1 MSAQRRAAD
10 CTSTIAASPAFVAR
24 SLVKE
29 EPGTS
34 SKTTAQ
40 RDGEIAVRIAL
51 VSEHASPLAAIG
63 GVDAGGQNVHVAEL
77 AAGLVRLGH
86 SVAVYTRRDDP
97 DLAERLTTSAG
108 YEVVHVPAGPAAPV
122 SKDELWPHM
131 GAFADRLTEMLKF
144 QRPDLVHAHFWMSA
158 WASAAA
164 AARLGL
170 PLLVTFHALGTVK
183 RRYQGPSDT
192 SPLNRIR
199 VETAV
204 AGAAD
209 HIVATCVDEVRELG
223 LLGVPASKV
232 SVVPCGVDLVHFS
245 PARATSCSAAVPGR
259 ACRYR
264 LLSVGRLV
272 PRKGY
277 DTTIEALTFLP
288 DTELLIAGGA
298 DATPEPEHD
307 RLIGFAE
314 KLGVADRVRL
324 IGQVARADM
333 PALLRS
339 ADLVVCSPW
348 YEPFGIVPLE
358 AMACGVPVVASA
370 VGGMLDTVV
379 DGVTGAHVPP
389 RDPAALAEVLSALLE
404 SPSRRAELARAG
416 LERVRSRY
424 SWDRVA
430 ADTAAVY
437 QRTVRRQGT
446 EHALT
451 APLG

>member
-1 MSAQRRAAD
+1 M
-10 CTSTIAASPAFVAR
+10 
-24 SLVKE
+24 
-29 EPGTS
+29 
-34 SKTTAQ
+34 
-40 RDGEIAVRIAL
+40 RIAL

-77 AAGLVRLGH
+77 AAGLVRFGH
-86 SVAVYTRRDDP
+86 SVAVYTRRDDTELP
-97 DLAERLTTSAG
+97 ERLTTSAG

-131 GAFADRLTEMLKF
+131 SAFADCLTEMLKF

-209 HIVATCVDEVRELG
+209 HIAATCVDEVRELG

-245 PARATSCSAAVPGR
+245 PAPAMNSSAAVPLR

-277 DTTIEALTFLP
+277 DTTIEALTLLP

-307 RLIGFAE
+307 RLIAFA
-314 KLGVADRVRL
+314 KRLGVADRVRL

-404 SPSRRAELARAG
+404 SL
-416 LERVRSRY
+416 
-424 SWDRVA
+424 
-430 ADTAAVY
+430 
-437 QRTVRRQGT
+437 RTGSK
-446 EHALT
+446 
-451 APLG
+451 PIFLGPGRC

>member
-1 MSAQRRAAD
+1 
-10 CTSTIAASPAFVAR
+10 
-24 SLVKE
+24 
-29 EPGTS
+29 
-34 SKTTAQ
+34 
-40 RDGEIAVRIAL
+40 VRIAL

-77 AAGLVRLGH
+77 AAGLVRFGH

-108 YEVVHVPAGPAAPV
+108 YEVLHVPAGPAAPV

-131 GAFADRLTEMLKF
+131 AAFADCLTEMLKF

-164 AARLGL
+164 AKRLGL

-209 HIVATCVDEVRELG
+209 HIVATCADEVRELG

-245 PARATSCSAAVPGR
+245 PARATSPSAAVPGR

-277 DTTIEALTFLP
+277 DTTIEALTLLP

-307 RLIGFAE
+307 RLIAFAE
-314 KLGVADRVRL
+314 RLAVADRVRL
-324 IGQVARADM
+324 IGQVARTDM
-333 PALLRS
+333 PTLLRS

-379 DGVTGAHVPP
+379 DGVTGAHVSP

-437 QRTVRRQGT
+437 QRTLRRQGT
-446 EHALT
+446 EQAMT

>member
-1 MSAQRRAAD
+1 
-10 CTSTIAASPAFVAR
+10 
-24 SLVKE
+24 
-29 EPGTS
+29 
-34 SKTTAQ
+34 
-40 RDGEIAVRIAL
+40 
-51 VSEHASPLAAIG
+51 LAAIG

-97 DLAERLTTSAG
+97 DLPKRLTTSAG
-108 YEVVHVPAGPAAPV
+108 YEVVHVPAGPAEQV
-122 SKDELWPHM
+122 SKDELWPYM
-131 GAFADRLTEMLKF
+131 GAFADRLTEMLTF
-144 QRPDLVHAHFWMSA
+144 QKPDLVHAHFWMSA

-164 AARLGL
+164 ARRLNL

-183 RRYQGPSDT
+183 RRYQGPDDT

-204 AGAAD
+204 ASEAD
-209 HIVATCVDEVRELG
+209 CIVATCADEVTELG
-223 LLGVPASKV
+223 LLGVQASKV
-232 SVVPCGVDLVHFS
+232 AVVPCGVDLGHFS
-245 PARATSCSAAVPGR
+245 PAGGNGRSAAVPER
-259 ACRYR
+259 YYRYR
-264 LLSVGRLV
+264 LVSAGRLV
-272 PRKGY
+272 RRKGY
-277 DTTIEALTFLP
+277 DTTIEALTRLP
-288 DTELLIAGGA
+288 ETELLIVGGC

-307 RLIGFAE
+307 RLLTLADQ
-314 KLGVADRVRL
+314 LGVADRVRL
-324 IGQVARADM
+324 IGQLGRTEM

-370 VGGMLDTVV
+370 VGGMLDSVV

-389 RDPAALAEVLSALLE
+389 RDPAALAEVIGALLAA
-404 SPSRRAELARAG
+404 PVRRAEMSRAG
-416 LERVRSRY
+416 LDRVRSRY

-437 QRTVRRQGT
+437 QRTARRQST
-446 EHALT
+446 KIART
-451 APLG
+451 APLV

>member
-1 MSAQRRAAD
+1 
-10 CTSTIAASPAFVAR
+10 
-24 SLVKE
+24 
-29 EPGTS
+29 
-34 SKTTAQ
+34 
-40 RDGEIAVRIAL
+40 VRVAL

-97 DLAERLTTSAG
+97 DLRERLTTSAG

-122 SKDELWPHM
+122 SKDDLWPHM
-131 GAFADRLTEMLKF
+131 AVFADRLTEMFTF
-144 QRPDLVHAHFWMSA
+144 QQPAVVHAHFWMSA
-158 WASAAA
+158 WASAEATR
-164 AARLGL
+164 RLRL
-170 PLLVTFHALGTVK
+170 PLLITFHALGTVK
-183 RRYQGPSDT
+183 RRYQGQSDT
-192 SPLNRIR
+192 SPLTRIR

-204 AGAAD
+204 AGTANC
-209 HIVATCVDEVRELG
+209 IVATASDEVRELALMG
-223 LLGVPASKV
+223 TEPSKV
-232 SVVPCGVDLVHFS
+232 SVVPCGVDLEHFS
-245 PARATSCSAAVPGR
+245 PAPARAAPATVPGR

-277 DTTIEALTFLP
+277 DTTIEALARLP
-288 DTELLIAGGA
+288 ETELLIAGGA

-307 RLIGFAE
+307 RLAAFAE
-314 KLGVADRVRL
+314 QLGVADRVRL
-324 IGQVARADM
+324 IGQVARTDM

-379 DGVTGAHVPP
+379 DGVTGAQVPP
-389 RDPAALAEVLSALLE
+389 RDPVALAEVIGPLLQA
-404 SPSRRAELARAG
+404 PSRRAELARAG

-437 QRTVRRQGT
+437 QRTVRRQSS
-446 EHALT
+446 EQALT

>member
-1 MSAQRRAAD
+1 
-10 CTSTIAASPAFVAR
+10 
-24 SLVKE
+24 
-29 EPGTS
+29 
-34 SKTTAQ
+34 
-40 RDGEIAVRIAL
+40 
-51 VSEHASPLAAIG
+51 LAAIG

-77 AAGLVRLGH
+77 AAGLVRFGH
-86 SVAVYTRRDDP
+86 SVAVYTRRDNP
-97 DLAERLTTSAG
+97 ELAERLTTSAG
-108 YEVVHVPAGPAAPV
+108 YEVVHVSAGPAAPL

-131 GAFADRLTEMLKF
+131 GAFADCLTEMLKF

-170 PLLVTFHALGTVK
+170 PLLITFHALGTVK

-209 HIVATCVDEVRELG
+209 HIVATCADEVAELG

-232 SVVPCGVDLVHFS
+232 SVVPCGVDLEHFS
-245 PARATSCSAAVPGR
+245 PARAESSSAAVPKKAR
-259 ACRYR
+259 RYR

-277 DTTIEALTFLP
+277 DTTIEALTQLP

-307 RLIGFAE
+307 RLLAVAE
-314 KLGVADRVRL
+314 RFGVADRVRL
-324 IGQVARADM
+324 IGQVARTDM
-333 PALLRS
+333 PALLCS

-379 DGVTGAHVPP
+379 DGVTGVHVPP
-389 RDPAALAEVLSALLE
+389 QDAGALAEVLNTLLE
-404 SPSRRAELARAG
+404 SPSRRAELGRAG

-430 ADTAAVY
+430 ADTAVAY